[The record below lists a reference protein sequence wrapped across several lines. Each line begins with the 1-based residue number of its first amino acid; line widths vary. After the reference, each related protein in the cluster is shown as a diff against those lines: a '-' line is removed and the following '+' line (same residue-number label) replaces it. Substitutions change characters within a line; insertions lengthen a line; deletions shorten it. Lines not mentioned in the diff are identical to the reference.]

1 MNDLDSRA
9 EQQDL
14 NPTSLLSPYSTP
26 PSHATLDRRRDQGS
40 LCQSVPRL
48 VQLLV
53 RGPNQKLIARLS
65 FRRSLDYS
73 VWSPLSTRAR
83 QLHRASNCCT
93 SLQTLGGRLT
103 ISLLLFHSSLSR
115 SSLATRLPSTSPARG
130 LLSFRA
136 RTSFTSS
143 TDRKERST
151 ASDCTRT
158 GASFYRHILTKKS
171 ELSRLTT
178 RPVVDSALP
187 RTSLT

>member
-1 MNDLDSRA
+1 MIWTREQSSRTSTRHPYS
-9 EQQDL
+9 L
-14 NPTSLLSPYSTP
+14 PTSP

-48 VQLLV
+48 VQPLV

-65 FRRSLDYS
+65 LRRFLDYS
-73 VWSPLSTRAR
+73 VRSLLSTRAR
-83 QLHRASNCCT
+83 QLHRASDYCT
-93 SLQTLGGRLT
+93 SFQTLGGRLI

-115 SSLATRLPSTSPARG
+115 LSLDTRLPSTSPARG

-158 GASFYRHILTKKS
+158 GASF
-171 ELSRLTT
+171 
-178 RPVVDSALP
+178 
-187 RTSLT
+187 